1 MGQAVF
7 SRQGM
12 MKMMEIKGKV
22 NTAFCF
28 AKVIEDEAI
37 KAYQASK
44 RGGYLDCVLL
54 DNGRIVISGEAAL
67 VAVTEIVAEL
77 KKMEERKNDAARM
90 QNNRTGNEVL
100 P

>member
-1 MGQAVF
+1 M
-7 SRQGM
+7 
-12 MKMMEIKGKV
+12 
-22 NTAFCF
+22 
-28 AKVIEDEAI
+28 
-37 KAYQASK
+37 
-44 RGGYLDCVLL
+44 LL